1 MNLAWAS
8 WLQMD
13 LNLRSVRHFLNVPP
27 EIVHKHDRV
36 ARSQG
41 VPTSAQ
47 TRAGGGLSELL
58 CENTR
63 R

>member
-1 MNLAWAS
+1 MNLAWDS
-8 WLQMD
+8 GLQMD
-13 LNLRSVRHFLNVPP
+13 LNLRSVRKFLNVPP

-36 ARSQG
+36 ARGQG

-47 TRAGGGLSELL
+47 TRVCCGLGELF

-63 R
+63 G